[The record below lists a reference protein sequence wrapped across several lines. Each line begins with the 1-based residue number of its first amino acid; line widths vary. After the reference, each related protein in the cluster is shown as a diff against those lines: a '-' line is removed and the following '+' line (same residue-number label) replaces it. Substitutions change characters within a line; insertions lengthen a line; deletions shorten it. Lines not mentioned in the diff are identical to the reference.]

1 MKVSRAIELL
11 SEEDPNS
18 DIMIQWFTKEH
29 VDEDMPN
36 DVWSIAVDLFEDW
49 DTGQDDFGI
58 PDCVQEAKKRVAAR
72 ESV

>member
-1 MKVSRAIELL
+1 MRVSRAIELL

-29 VDEDMPN
+29 VNEELSE
-36 DVWSIAVDLFEDW
+36 DVWSLAVDLFDKW

-58 PDCVQEAKKRVAAR
+58 PDCIEEAKKRAAA
-72 ESV
+72 E